1 LVGWITSFAGR
12 RPTTRLP
19 LKSLVQNESSGSIVA
34 ILSQKKGREVDRLL
48 ERPSP
53 FKTRDQQFPFAPAMS
68 LVGTRLPGSCS
79 NLQRRPAAELDKGSG
94 TAGLS
99 RQIAAEARARLGRD
113 GATPQPGWL
122 TEGIRANSAAV
133 KDRYWHESEDEGG
146 KASSALAHVVQLVKG
161 YDRCASG
168 SKARPWPTAD
178 TGISG
183 YRLQSSL
190 A

>member
-34 ILSQKKGREVDRLL
+34 ILSQKKGREIDRLL

-113 GATPQPGWL
+113 GAPHSRLGYGRYPRKLGGSEGPVVAQTSRAGRRPAGPL
-122 TEGIRANSAAV
+122 TGVLRPSLIACV
-133 KDRYWHESEDEGG
+133 KES
-146 KASSALAHVVQLVKG
+146 V
-161 YDRCASG
+161 
-168 SKARPWPTAD
+168 
-178 TGISG
+178 
-183 YRLQSSL
+183 
-190 A
+190 